1 MRVKRV
7 ESRESRIEKYRARVI
22 SEEGPC
28 NYRQLITKK
37 KKINGMWGYVGL
49 FLCFAFCVLRFALG
63 HVILMAFRTSECHTN
78 YEISRQQDFRRL
90 VYFRTDE

>member
-1 MRVKRV
+1 MGGGLTRNVF
-7 ESRESRIEKYRARVI
+7 
-22 SEEGPC
+22 
-28 NYRQLITKK
+28 
-37 KKINGMWGYVGL
+37 YVL
-49 FLCFAFCVLRFALG
+49 RLAFYVLRFALG